1 MRRRRTGCAV
11 EAGKSAGGADSGASA
26 KAENEGR
33 ERAWL
38 FRALGARCVADD
50 AYGPKAGGLAAC
62 VRGA

>member
-1 MRRRRTGCAV
+1 V

-38 FRALGARCVADD
+38 FRALGARFVADD